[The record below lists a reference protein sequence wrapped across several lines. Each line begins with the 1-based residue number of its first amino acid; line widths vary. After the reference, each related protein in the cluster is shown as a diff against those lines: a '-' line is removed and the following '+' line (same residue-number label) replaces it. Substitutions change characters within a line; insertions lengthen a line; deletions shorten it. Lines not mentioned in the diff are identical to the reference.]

1 MVKLYLSTFDISVE
15 KVRLYF
21 LLTNKNFRT
30 TNTSI
35 KRRIEAVT
43 APTRGGFGMGF
54 FGDPQSPIPIPGI
67 GDGDFSFRARSK
79 NPTGSSK
86 LLQLS
91 FDPSDNSITVCNGEL
106 CVKKIL
112 VGFNE
117 LQSSSQLYNKL
128 SHVVHQ
134 TLYQFLAS

>member
-43 APTRGGFGMGF
+43 APT
-54 FGDPQSPIPIPGI
+54 
-67 GDGDFSFRARSK
+67 
-79 NPTGSSK
+79 TGSSK

-91 FDPSDNSITVCNGEL
+91 FDPSDNSINGRL
-106 CVKKIL
+106 CVKKKL

>member
-1 MVKLYLSTFDISVE
+1 MVNLYLSTFDKSVE

-21 LLTNKNFRT
+21 FLTNKNFRT

-43 APTRGGFGMGF
+43 APT
-54 FGDPQSPIPIPGI
+54 
-67 GDGDFSFRARSK
+67 
-79 NPTGSSK
+79 TGSSK

-91 FDPSDNSITVCNGEL
+91 FDPSDNFSINERSREN
-106 CVKKIL
+106 KIL

-117 LQSSSQLYNKL
+117 LQLSSELGLSSQL
-128 SHVVHQ
+128 SHVEE
-134 TLYQFLAS
+134 